1 MVVYLYKKGKQ
12 TKILSLLEE
21 KRTTIFYESPHRIV
35 KTLTLMKE
43 LLGDDRKVCIGREL
57 TKKFEEHVR
66 GTVTEVLTHFETNE
80 PRGEF
85 VLLVAGNDTK

>member
-1 MVVYLYKKGKQ
+1 MDNG
-12 TKILSLLEE
+12 
-21 KRTTIFYESPHRIV
+21 
-35 KTLTLMKE
+35 
-43 LLGDDRKVCIGREL
+43 RKVCIGREL